1 MQDLSIEKGRYVLK
15 DYGQYKRLIKFF
27 SSFIIVAVQVLIY
40 YYVWMY
46 YNTEVVRYPFF
57 RKGNWL
63 MAALYG
69 VLLMF
74 FLRMYGGFKISYLKK
89 GNLIYSQILSV
100 VIVNVITYLQIAL
113 LDKKFQ
119 NPVVFLAMTAADI
132 VVIVIWAYV
141 FQYVY
146 SRLFPKKRMLF
157 VYGER
162 PAFHLMDK
170 INSREDKYELAGA
183 ISYTCGI
190 EKIMKM
196 MKDYDAMIIGD
207 MPAHE
212 RNLLMK
218 RCFGEGIR
226 TYTVPKISDILLR
239 SSAELNVF
247 DSPLYLSRNDGL
259 QIEQRIIKRF
269 VDIVFSAVGLVIS
282 SPLFLIFAAAIKITD
297 GGPVFYKQERLT
309 QGGQHFW
316 IYKFRTMI
324 QDAEKKSGPRLAGE
338 KDDRILP
345 VGHILRRTRLD
356 ELPQLI
362 NILKGE
368 MSLVGPRPE
377 RPELAEEIT
386 KEIPEFTYRLK
397 VKAGL
402 TGYAQIYGKYNTEA
416 YDKLKLD
423 LTYIRNYS
431 LLLDIRLMLMTP
443 KIMLMKESTEGVSE
457 ADMDL
462 AREASRWQEM
472 KASRDKKDVTD
483 TKQTR
488 QGRGNDKNTDSGSA
502 CL

>member
-1 MQDLSIEKGRYVLK
+1 
-15 DYGQYKRLIKFF
+15 
-27 SSFIIVAVQVLIY
+27 
-40 YYVWMY
+40 
-46 YNTEVVRYPFF
+46 
-57 RKGNWL
+57 

-74 FLRMYGGFKISYLKK
+74 FLRMYGGFKISYLRK
-89 GNLIYSQILSV
+89 GNLIYSQILSA
-100 VIVNVITYLQIAL
+100 VIVNIITYLQIAL

-119 NPVVFLAMTAADI
+119 NPMVFVAMTAADV

-146 SRLFPKKRMLF
+146 SRMFPRKKMLL

-183 ISYTCGI
+183 IPYTCGV
-190 EKIMKM
+190 EKIVKM

-218 RCFGEGIR
+218 LCFGEGIR

-239 SSAELNVF
+239 SSSELNIF
-247 DSPLYLSRNDGL
+247 DSPLYLSRNDSL
-259 QIEQRIIKRF
+259 LIEQRIMKRF
-269 VDIVFSAVGLVIS
+269 VDVVFSAFGLMIS
-282 SPLFLIFAAAIKITD
+282 SPLFLIFAAAIKMTD

-309 QGGQHFW
+309 IGGRHFW

-377 RPELAEEIT
+377 RPELAAEIT
-386 KEIPEFTYRLK
+386 RDIPEFEYRLK

-402 TGYAQIYGKYNTEA
+402 TGYAQIYGKYNTTP

-431 LLLDIRLMLMTP
+431 MLLDLRLMLMTP
-443 KIMLMKESTEGVSE
+443 KIMLMKESTEGIAEGEESMVSNE
-457 ADMDL
+457 EL
-462 AREASRWQEM
+462 R
-472 KASRDKKDVTD
+472 
-483 TKQTR
+483 
-488 QGRGNDKNTDSGSA
+488 
-502 CL
+502 L

>member
-15 DYGQYKRLIKFF
+15 DYGQYKRIIKFI

-57 RKGNWL
+57 RRGNWL

-74 FLRMYGGFKISYLKK
+74 FLRMYGGFKISYLRK
-89 GNLIYSQILSV
+89 GNLIYSQILSA
-100 VIVNVITYLQIAL
+100 VIVNIITYLQIAL

-119 NPVVFLAMTAADI
+119 NPMVFVAMTAADV

-146 SRLFPKKRMLF
+146 SRMFPRKKMLL

-183 ISYTCGI
+183 IPYTCGV
-190 EKIMKM
+190 EKIVKM

-218 RCFGEGIR
+218 LCFGEGIR

-239 SSAELNVF
+239 SSSELNTF
-247 DSPLYLSRNDGL
+247 DSPLYLSRNDSL
-259 QIEQRIIKRF
+259 LIEQRIMKRF
-269 VDIVFSAVGLVIS
+269 VDVVFSAFGLMIS
-282 SPLFLIFAAAIKITD
+282 SPLFLIFAVAIKMTD

-309 QGGQHFW
+309 IGGRHFW

-377 RPELAEEIT
+377 RPELAAEIT
-386 KEIPEFTYRLK
+386 RDIPEFEYRLK

-402 TGYAQIYGKYNTEA
+402 TGYAQIYGKYNTTP

-431 LLLDIRLMLMTP
+431 MLLDLRLMLMTP
-443 KIMLMKESTEGVSE
+443 KIMLMKESTEGIAEGEESMVSNE
-457 ADMDL
+457 EL
-462 AREASRWQEM
+462 R
-472 KASRDKKDVTD
+472 
-483 TKQTR
+483 
-488 QGRGNDKNTDSGSA
+488 
-502 CL
+502 L

>member
-1 MQDLSIEKGRYVLK
+1 M
-15 DYGQYKRLIKFF
+15 
-27 SSFIIVAVQVLIY
+27 IY

-57 RKGNWL
+57 RRGNWL

-74 FLRMYGGFKISYLKK
+74 FLRMYGGFKISYLRK
-89 GNLIYSQILSV
+89 GNLIYSQILSA
-100 VIVNVITYLQIAL
+100 VIVNIITYLQIAL

-119 NPVVFLAMTAADI
+119 NPMVFVAMTAADV

-146 SRLFPKKRMLF
+146 SRMFPRKKMLL

-183 ISYTCGI
+183 IPYTCGV
-190 EKIMKM
+190 EKIVKM

-218 RCFGEGIR
+218 LCFGEGIR

-239 SSAELNVF
+239 SSSELNIF
-247 DSPLYLSRNDGL
+247 DSPLYLSRNDSL
-259 QIEQRIIKRF
+259 LIEQRIMKRF
-269 VDIVFSAVGLVIS
+269 VDVVFSAFGLMIS
-282 SPLFLIFAAAIKITD
+282 SPLFLIFAVAIKMTD

-309 QGGQHFW
+309 IGGRHFW

-377 RPELAEEIT
+377 RPELAAEIT
-386 KEIPEFTYRLK
+386 RDIPEFEYRLK

-402 TGYAQIYGKYNTEA
+402 TGYAQIYGKYNTTP

-431 LLLDIRLMLMTP
+431 MLLDLRLMLMTP
-443 KIMLMKESTEGVSE
+443 KIMLMKESTEGIAEGEESMVSNE
-457 ADMDL
+457 EL
-462 AREASRWQEM
+462 R
-472 KASRDKKDVTD
+472 
-483 TKQTR
+483 
-488 QGRGNDKNTDSGSA
+488 
-502 CL
+502 L

>member
-15 DYGQYKRLIKFF
+15 DYGQYKRIIKFI
-27 SSFIIVAVQVLIY
+27 SSFIIVAVQVMIY

-57 RKGNWL
+57 RRGNWL

-74 FLRMYGGFKISYLKK
+74 FLRMYGGFKISYLRK
-89 GNLIYSQILSV
+89 GNLIYSQILSA
-100 VIVNVITYLQIAL
+100 VIVNIITYLQIAL

-119 NPVVFLAMTAADI
+119 NPMVFVAMTAADV

-146 SRLFPKKRMLF
+146 SRMFPRKKMLL

-183 ISYTCGI
+183 IPYTCGV
-190 EKIMKM
+190 EKIVKM

-218 RCFGEGIR
+218 LCFGEGIR

-239 SSAELNVF
+239 SSSELNIF
-247 DSPLYLSRNDGL
+247 DSPLYLSRNDSL
-259 QIEQRIIKRF
+259 LIEQRIMKRF
-269 VDIVFSAVGLVIS
+269 VDVVFSAFGLMIS
-282 SPLFLIFAAAIKITD
+282 SPLFLIFAVAIKMTD

-309 QGGQHFW
+309 IGGRHFW

-377 RPELAEEIT
+377 RPELAAEIT
-386 KEIPEFTYRLK
+386 RDIPEFEYRLK

-402 TGYAQIYGKYNTEA
+402 TGYAQIYGKYNTTP

-431 LLLDIRLMLMTP
+431 MLLDLRLMLMTP
-443 KIMLMKESTEGVSE
+443 KIMLMKESTEGIAEGEESMVSNE
-457 ADMDL
+457 EL
-462 AREASRWQEM
+462 R
-472 KASRDKKDVTD
+472 
-483 TKQTR
+483 
-488 QGRGNDKNTDSGSA
+488 
-502 CL
+502 L